1 MLRTPAIALRLA
13 LLSCAPVAVA
23 AQVTT
28 ADEGTFTVT
37 RGGGRIGREEFRI
50 MKQPVAGGVE
60 YVARGLSAYGDKRV
74 TAALQTDATGSPL
87 RYQVDVKN
95 GVDVESRLTAQIV
108 HGRLS
113 TQVRT
118 ARGEA
123 ANEFATGEGTLLV
136 DDEIYH
142 QYYFLPLSGRLGSAS
157 AELSFLVPRRNA
169 QGTVRVNRSGADP
182 VTIGGQTLAA
192 TRYVLSSPG
201 APERQVWLDAGGR
214 VLKVSVPSQGIVALR
229 DDPPSP

>member
-1 MLRTPAIALRLA
+1 MLRTAALAFRVA
-13 LLSCAPVAVA
+13 LLCAPVAVT

-37 RGGGRIGREEFRI
+37 REGTRIGREEFRI
-50 MKQPVAGGVE
+50 MKQPVAGSVE
-60 YVARGLSAYGDKRV
+60 YVARGLGAYGDRRI

-87 RYQVDVKN
+87 RYQVDIKT
-95 GVDVESRLTAQIV
+95 GPEVESRLTAQIV

-123 ANEFATGEGTLLV
+123 ASEFSTGDGTVLV

-142 QYYFLPLSGRLGSAS
+142 QYYFLPLSGRLGSATADMS
-157 AELSFLVPRRNA
+157 VLVPRRNA
-169 QGTVRVNRSGADP
+169 QGAVRVSRSGADP
-182 VTIGGQTLAA
+182 VSIGGQTIAA

-201 APERQVWLDAGGR
+201 VPERQVWLDAGGR
-214 VLKVSVPSQGIVALR
+214 VLKVTVPSQGIVALR
-229 DDPPSP
+229 DDPPSR

>member
-1 MLRTPAIALRLA
+1 MLRTASLSLGVM
-13 LLSCAPVAVA
+13 LLCSPVVLH

-37 RGGGRIGREEFRI
+37 RQGTRIGREEFRI

-60 YVARGLSAYGDKRV
+60 YVARGLGAYGDRRI
-74 TAALQTDATGSPL
+74 TAALQTDATGAPL

-95 GVDVESRLTAQIV
+95 GVDVEARLTAQIL

-118 ARGEA
+118 VRGEA
-123 ANEFATGEGTLLV
+123 ASEFAAGDGTIIV

-142 QYYFLPLSGRLGSAS
+142 QYFFLPLSGRLTGAS
-157 AELSFLVPRRNA
+157 GEVSVLVPRHNA
-169 QGTVRVNRSGADP
+169 QGVVHVSRSGADP
-182 VTIGGQTLAA
+182 VAIGGQSVAA
-192 TRYVLSSPG
+192 TRYVLSAPG
-201 APERQVWLDAGGR
+201 SPERQVWLDASGR
-214 VLKVSVPSQGIVALR
+214 VLKVSVPSQGIVAIR
-229 DDPPSP
+229 DDPPGS

>member
-1 MLRTPAIALRLA
+1 MLRTATLAFRVA
-13 LLSCAPVAVA
+13 LLCAPVAVS

-37 RGGGRIGREEFRI
+37 REGTRIGREEFRI
-50 MKQPVAGGVE
+50 MKQPVAGSVE
-60 YVARGLSAYGDKRV
+60 YVARGLGAYGDRRI
-74 TAALQTDATGSPL
+74 TAALQTDATGAPL
-87 RYQVDVKN
+87 RYQVDIKN
-95 GVDVESRLTAQIV
+95 GPDVESRLTAQIV

-118 ARGEA
+118 VRGEA
-123 ANEFATGEGTLLV
+123 ANEFATGEGTVLV

-142 QYYFLPLSGRLGSAS
+142 QYYFLPLAGRLSGATGDMSV
-157 AELSFLVPRRNA
+157 LVPRRNA
-169 QGTVRVNRSGADP
+169 QGSVRVTRSGADP
-182 VTIGGQTLAA
+182 VSVGGQTIAA

-201 APERQVWLDAGGR
+201 VPERQVWLDAGGR

-229 DDPPSP
+229 DDPPSR

>member
-1 MLRTPAIALRLA
+1 MPRTAAFAFRIALL
-13 LLSCAPVAVA
+13 CAPVAVT

-37 RGGGRIGREEFRI
+37 REGSRIGREEFRI
-50 MKQPVAGGVE
+50 MKQPVAGSVE
-60 YVARGLSAYGDKRV
+60 YVARGLGAYGDRRI
-74 TAALQTDATGSPL
+74 TAALQTDATGAPL
-87 RYQVDVKN
+87 RYQVDIKN
-95 GVDVESRLTAQIV
+95 GPEVESRLTAQIV

-123 ANEFATGEGTLLV
+123 ANEFATGDGTVLV

-142 QYYFLPLSGRLGSAS
+142 QYYFLPLAGRLSGAARDMSV
-157 AELSFLVPRRNA
+157 LVPRRNA
-169 QGTVRVNRSGADP
+169 QGSVRVTRSGADP
-182 VTIGGQTLAA
+182 VSIGGQSIAA

-201 APERQVWLDAGGR
+201 VPERQVWLDAGGR

-229 DDPPSP
+229 DDPPGR

>member
-1 MLRTPAIALRLA
+1 MLRIVSLSLGAT
-13 LLSCAPVAVA
+13 LLCSPVLVG

-37 RGGGRIGREEFRI
+37 RQGTRIGREEFRI

-60 YVARGLSAYGDKRV
+60 YVARGLGAYGDRRI
-74 TAALQTDATGSPL
+74 TAALQTGATGTPL

-95 GVDVESRLTAQIV
+95 GADVEARLTAQIV

-118 ARGEA
+118 VRGEA
-123 ANEFATGEGTLLV
+123 ASEFAAGDGTIIV

-142 QYYFLPLSGRLGSAS
+142 QYYFLSLSGRLTGAS
-157 AELSFLVPRRNA
+157 GEVSVLVPRRNV
-169 QGTVRVNRSGADP
+169 QGIVHVSRGGVDP
-182 VTIGGQTLAA
+182 VTIGGQSVAA
-192 TRYVLSSPG
+192 TRYVLSAPG
-201 APERQVWLDAGGR
+201 APERQVWLDANGR

-229 DDPPSP
+229 DDPPGH